1 MTPYIVSD
9 IRHYCN
15 VSLSGCS
22 RIHPHTIDYYDL
34 TFVTKG
40 TMTYFANGEKCEMH
54 ENDAILFP
62 PGTLRE
68 RLDGD
73 QKVEYVS
80 FNFYVLPDFELK
92 TPLFMKSVITHDI
105 RKLIDVFPQKRLS
118 TLYSS
123 KEKLANLL
131 NYIIFEILE
140 SVSLESNNPDIIKIK
155 KFVEENICTKITLK
169 MLSEHVHLTEEY
181 ISFIFKK
188 HTGKTVIEYVNERKM
203 ILAKRMIDNRE
214 ISLKEISETLGFEN
228 YGYFSRVFK
237 KHFSAPPA
245 KIKKEK

>member
-1 MTPYIVSD
+1 MYIQ
-9 IRHYCN
+9 
-15 VSLSGCS
+15 SL
-22 RIHPHTIDYYDL
+22 
-34 TFVTKG
+34 
-40 TMTYFANGEKCEMH
+40 ANGEKCEMH

-140 SVSLESNNPDIIKIK
+140 SVSLESNNPDIIKDLGTRHRSAIGMS
-155 KFVEENICTKITLK
+155 EESDAVVIVV
-169 MLSEHVHLTEEY
+169 SEETGT
-181 ISFIFKK
+181 ISIALNGELRRNYDF
-188 HTGKTVIEYVNERKM
+188 N
-203 ILAKRMIDNRE
+203 
-214 ISLKEISETLGFEN
+214 SLKHELMTLLGASETQ
-228 YGYFSRVFK
+228 
-237 KHFSAPPA
+237 
-245 KIKKEK
+245 